1 MDIHPIRI
9 LLVEDDE
16 DDYVIVR
23 DLLFEINAEGF
34 RLDWVTT
41 YNAAIGAM
49 VQNQHDIYLVDYVL
63 GEHNGVR
70 LLNEAQEGG
79 CKAPIIVLTGRGDRE
94 VDMAAMQ
101 AGAADYLDKSQIKAP
116 LLERSIRY
124 AIERKRAAD
133 EREQLVAELQEALA
147 RVKQLSGMLPIC
159 ASCKKIRD
167 DKGYWKQIETYIR
180 DHSEADFSHSIC
192 PECAKGLY
200 TEVQNDKK

>member
-1 MDIHPIRI
+1 MDIHPIRV

-16 DDYVIVR
+16 DDYIIVR
-23 DLLFEINAEGF
+23 DLLLEIDAEGF
-34 RLDWVTT
+34 RLDWVST
-41 YNAAIGAM
+41 YDAAIRAM
-49 VQNQHDIYLVDYVL
+49 VQNQHDVYLVDYVL
-63 GEHNGVR
+63 GQHNGLK
-70 LLNEAQEGG
+70 LLNEALEGG
-79 CKAPIIVLTGRGDRE
+79 CKAPIILLTGRGDRE
-94 VDMAAMQ
+94 VDMAAMR
-101 AGAADYLDKSQIKAP
+101 AGAADYLDKSQINPP
-116 LLERSIRY
+116 LLERFIRY

-133 EREQLVAELQEALA
+133 ERERLVFELQEALD

-200 TEVQNDKK
+200 TEVQKDKE

>member
-1 MDIHPIRI
+1 MDIHPIRV

-16 DDYVIVR
+16 DDYIIVR
-23 DLLFEINAEGF
+23 DLLLEIDEERF

-41 YNAAIGAM
+41 YDAAFEAM
-49 VQNQHDIYLVDYVL
+49 VQNQHDVYLVDYVL
-63 GEHNGVR
+63 GEKNGVK
-70 LLNEAQEGG
+70 LLDEALKNG
-79 CKAPIIVLTGRGDRE
+79 CKAPIIVLTGRGDRD
-94 VDMAAMQ
+94 VDMAAMRS
-101 AGAADYLDKSQIKAP
+101 GAADYLDKSQIKAP

-133 EREQLVAELQEALA
+133 DREQLVTELQEALA

-200 TEVQNDKK
+200 AEVKKDKE